1 MSPARR
7 RRRRAEYRGE
17 CDQVL
22 RRCGRGGSVL
32 ALVIR
37 YERGGE
43 AAGDRGPGPVS
54 QSPGEIFSRGKYE
67 GARQREGRARPGEN
81 GQVMMADVCG
91 LAGPRAQSSRMW
103 SAGLR
108 AVTWHHH
115 HCLVAGSARA
125 AAVDSKCI
133 SGACSQ
139 VFLFRQCPHPLLVTM
154 VPALAAG
161 RHQPPSRSPQSSL
174 SWAGPGPALCCWDA
188 VAGGLGACQDCSQP
202 RQDRGTL
209 TGRCSGFYIYMLLW
223 WSQNPRLQRIPTQT
237 RLICSE
243 VSILGRQQPA
253 ASKPSTEPTPNTPQN
268 QIYNS

>member
-1 MSPARR
+1 
-7 RRRRAEYRGE
+7 
-17 CDQVL
+17 
-22 RRCGRGGSVL
+22 
-32 ALVIR
+32 
-37 YERGGE
+37 
-43 AAGDRGPGPVS
+43 
-54 QSPGEIFSRGKYE
+54 
-67 GARQREGRARPGEN
+67 
-81 GQVMMADVCG
+81 MMADVCG

-108 AVTWHHH
+108 AVTWHHHH